1 MSLVLVSPRRVDSK
15 RSGTMSSDI
24 KGVGAQGQAIE
35 ERALRLTRF
44 EGEDEST
51 HLCL

>member
-1 MSLVLVSPRRVDSK
+1 
-15 RSGTMSSDI
+15 MSSDI

-35 ERALRLTRF
+35 ERALRLARF